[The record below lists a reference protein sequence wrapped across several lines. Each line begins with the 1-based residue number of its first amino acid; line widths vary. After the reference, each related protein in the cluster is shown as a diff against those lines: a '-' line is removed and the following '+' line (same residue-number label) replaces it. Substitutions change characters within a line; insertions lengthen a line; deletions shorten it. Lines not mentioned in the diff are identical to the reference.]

1 LVQDF
6 GDAFVKYKIAL
17 RRSKEGY
24 SVSVPGLP
32 GCWSEGATKKEA
44 IENIRIA
51 IAEYLE
57 AVDKVLKGVEIS
69 EVEVAR

>member
-1 LVQDF
+1 M
-6 GDAFVKYKIAL
+6 KYKVAL
-17 RRSKEGY
+17 RHTKEGY
-24 SVSVPGLP
+24 SVWVPGLP
-32 GCWSEGATKKEA
+32 GCWSEGATRKEA

-51 IAEYLE
+51 ITEYLE

>member
-1 LVQDF
+1 M
-6 GDAFVKYKIAL
+6 KYKVAL
-17 RRSKEGY
+17 RHTKEGY
-24 SVSVPGLP
+24 SVWVPGLP